1 LLKRKKVKKSPNFGE
16 SFKMK
21 KLNTKLCSKL
31 PAENELLLDESKA
44 EMVKRT
50 IVFQIELELKRQK
63 ITKTE
68 LAKKMKT
75 SRAALNRLLDP
86 GRICTLKSLVV
97 LLRKSNL
104 MFTTLS
110 DM

>member
-1 LLKRKKVKKSPNFGE
+1 MKRKKVKKSLHFGA

-21 KLNTKLCSKL
+21 KLNTKSSSKF
-31 PAENELLLDESKA
+31 PAEDELLLDESKA

-86 GRICTLKSLVV
+86 RRICTLKSLVLV
-97 LLRKSNL
+97 AIALEKHLEIK
-104 MFTTLS
+104 FT
-110 DM
+110 

>member
-1 LLKRKKVKKSPNFGE
+1 
-16 SFKMK
+16 MK
-21 KLNTKLCSKL
+21 KLNTKSFSKL

-50 IVFQIELELKRQK
+50 IVFQIELELQRQK

-75 SRAALNRLLDP
+75 SRAALNRLLDSR
-86 GRICTLKSLVV
+86 RICTLKSLVLV
-97 LLRKSNL
+97 AIALEKHLEIK
-104 MFTTLS
+104 FT
-110 DM
+110 